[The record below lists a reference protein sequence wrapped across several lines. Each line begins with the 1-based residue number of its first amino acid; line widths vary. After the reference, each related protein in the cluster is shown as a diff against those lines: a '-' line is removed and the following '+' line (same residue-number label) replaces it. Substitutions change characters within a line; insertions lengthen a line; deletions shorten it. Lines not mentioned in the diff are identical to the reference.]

1 MQDDIKAEVL
11 LVGHYFK
18 ELIDK
23 YNRMQTKK
31 RLYKDIKDLTI
42 IDIKTIIVIG
52 KDMRSMSEVASSLD
66 VTSGT
71 STVAIDRLIA
81 KGYVERIRDL
91 EDRRQVFVKLSAD
104 GVKVY
109 ETAEEV
115 KNEVI
120 ERVFGVLSP
129 EERKVT
135 IDIFKKINNQFSE
148 LFPEENCK
156 K

>member
-1 MQDDIKAEVL
+1 
-11 LVGHYFK
+11 
-18 ELIDK
+18 
-23 YNRMQTKK
+23 
-31 RLYKDIKDLTI
+31 
-42 IDIKTIIVIG
+42 
-52 KDMRSMSEVASSLD
+52 MSEVASSLD